1 MLAGLGV
8 EKLLGRRAGVVGGMK
23 VKENCLWCFN
33 NILAEQTSLQ
43 KWLVENDML
52 KYLSQMLKESP
63 NDSQI

>member
-1 MLAGLGV
+1 
-8 EKLLGRRAGVVGGMK
+8 MK

-33 NILAEQTSLQ
+33 NILAEQTTLQ